1 MTWTWSPQGFKN
13 SPTLFD
19 KALHRDLASFL
30 AENSQITLLQY
41 VDDLLLAA
49 TTERECWQGTKR
61 LLAELGELGYRAS
74 AKKAQLCQMEVVY
87 LGYTLRDGK
96 RWLTEAR
103 KRTVTQ
109 IPTPAT
115 PRQVREFLGTAGFCR
130 LWIPGFATLAAP
142 LYPLTK
148 ESGEFRWTSEH
159 QKAFENIKEALLT
172 VPALALPD
180 LTKPFILYVD
190 ERAGVAR
197 GVLTQVLGPWKRPVT
212 YLSKKL
218 DPVASGWPTCLKAIA
233 AVALL
238 VKDADKLTLGQQITV
253 VAPHSLESIIRQ
265 PPDRWMTNAW
275 MTHYQRLLLTERVVF
290 APPAILNTA
299 CKVIYV
305 TSRGQVFQTGTQTEA
320 VS

>member
-1 MTWTWSPQGFKN
+1 M
-13 SPTLFD
+13 
-19 KALHRDLASFL
+19 
-30 AENSQITLLQY
+30 
-41 VDDLLLAA
+41 DDLLLAA

-87 LGYTLRDGK
+87 LRYTLQDGK
-96 RWLTEAR
+96 QWLTEAR

-159 QKAFENIKEALLT
+159 QKAFENINEAVLT

-180 LTKPFILYVD
+180 LTKPFILYVN
-190 ERAGVAR
+190 ERVGVAR
-197 GVLTQVLGPWKRPVT
+197 GVLTQALGP
-212 YLSKKL
+212 
-218 DPVASGWPTCLKAIA
+218 
-233 AVALL
+233 
-238 VKDADKLTLGQQITV
+238 
-253 VAPHSLESIIRQ
+253 
-265 PPDRWMTNAW
+265 
-275 MTHYQRLLLTERVVF
+275 
-290 APPAILNTA
+290 
-299 CKVIYV
+299 
-305 TSRGQVFQTGTQTEA
+305 
-320 VS
+320 

>member
-1 MTWTWSPQGFKN
+1 MDTVTPGVQKH
-13 SPTLFD
+13 PHPFD
-19 KALHRDLASFL
+19 ETLHRDLASFR
-30 AENSQITLLQY
+30 AENSQVTLLQY

-49 TTERECWQGTKR
+49 TTEREYWQGTKR
-61 LLAELGELGYRAS
+61 LLAVLGELGYRAS
-74 AKKAQLCQMEVVY
+74 AKKAQLCQMDVVY

-96 RWLTEAR
+96 WWLTEAR

-109 IPTPAT
+109 IQTPAT

-148 ESGEFRWTSEH
+148 ESREFRWTSEH

-172 VPALALPD
+172 VLASALPD

-190 ERAGVAR
+190 ERAEVAR
-197 GVLTQVLGPWKRPVT
+197 GVLTQALGPWKRPVA

-218 DPVASGWPTCLKAIA
+218 DPVASGWPTCLKAVA

-238 VKDADKLTLGQQITV
+238 IKDADKLTLGQQITV
-253 VAPHSLESIIRQ
+253 VAPHSLQSIIYQ
-265 PPDRWMTNAW
+265 PPDRWMTNAQI
-275 MTHYQRLLLTERVVF
+275 THYQSLLLTERVVF
-290 APPAILNTA
+290 APPAILNPA